1 MIPDSV
7 LESAVSVYLRCIS
20 LDQLGYRWRCRH
32 AGTVRDRILYR
43 MADVGRP
50 TSPIISVT
58 VTN

>member
-7 LESAVSVYLRCIS
+7 LERAVSVYL
-20 LDQLGYRWRCRH
+20 LGSYGLQTTEPPLGRD
-32 AGTVRDRILYR
+32 GTRPHPYL